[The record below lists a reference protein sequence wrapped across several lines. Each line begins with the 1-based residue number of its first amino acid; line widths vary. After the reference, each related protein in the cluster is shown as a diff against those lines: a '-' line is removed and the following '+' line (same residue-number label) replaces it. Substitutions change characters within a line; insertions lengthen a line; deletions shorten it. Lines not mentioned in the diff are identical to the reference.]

1 MTQTESQEKLVN
13 KTIIV
18 KKDKKEA
25 KKKKLYTLGSKLFVI
40 FHALAV
46 VYTLLYIVGTFYCYG
61 YALYKLPASIKNG
74 VKYLFLKN
82 NEHKYNDY
90 LTAKQQIDKHL
101 EYLNN
106 NLSYYRWKSITHFFT
121 VSIKNGFKG
130 VYNSISLKNIYNILI
145 KKGVYGIPKVLIANI
160 LFRIN
165 NYYYIALV
173 AHGLGTL
180 TLLHFQKFQQRTL
193 RVFSGMSNYDAISV
207 NYLQM
212 LMLNAIALISTPAFL
227 KLVPFMAVS
236 LASVLNSK
244 PDLQKKIN
252 GFIPAAFIMSLIP
265 YFIKTL
271 ALSSGEGFFCSLYTL
286 VIIVKCKFNK
296 YDNLVILKIVAFI
309 DKIVNKKFA
318 KKEGEEVDHKL
329 AKWNSIKRS
338 IIADTV
344 ML

>member
-1 MTQTESQEKLVN
+1 MAQTESQEKLVN

-25 KKKKLYTLGSKLFVI
+25 KKKKLYLLGSKLFVI
-40 FHALAV
+40 LHALAV
-46 VYTLLYIVGTFYCYG
+46 VYTLLYILGTFYCYG
-61 YALYKLPASIKNG
+61 YALYKLPTNIKNG

-82 NEHKYNDY
+82 NENKYNDY

-106 NLSYYRWKSITHFFT
+106 NLSYYRWKSITYFFT
-121 VSIKNGFKG
+121 VSIKNGIKG
-130 VYNSISLKNIYNILI
+130 VYNSITLKNIYNILI
-145 KKGVYGIPKVLIANI
+145 KKGVYGIPKLLIANI

-173 AHGLGTL
+173 THGLGTL
-180 TLLHFQKFQQRTL
+180 CLLHFQKFQQKTL
-193 RVFSGMSNYDAISV
+193 RVFSGMSNYDAMSV
-207 NYLQM
+207 NYLQVS
-212 LMLNAIALISTPAFL
+212 MLNAIALVSTPAFL
-227 KLVPFMAVS
+227 KLVPFMAIS
-236 LASVLNSK
+236 LASIMKSK
-244 PDLQKKIN
+244 PELQKKVN
-252 GFIPAAFIMSLIP
+252 GFIPAAFILSLAP
-265 YFIKTL
+265 YFLKTL

-296 YDNLVILKIVAFI
+296 YDNLFTLKIVAFI

-318 KKEGEEVDHKL
+318 KKKGEEVDYRL
-329 AKWNSIKRS
+329 AKWNSIKRN

>member
-1 MTQTESQEKLVN
+1 MADTESEVN
-13 KTIIV
+13 TKRTIIV
-18 KKDKKEA
+18 KKDKKKA
-25 KKKKLYTLGSKLFVI
+25 KENKLYNLGSKLFVI
-40 FHALAV
+40 FHAIAV
-46 VYTLLYIVGTFYCYG
+46 VYTLLYIIGTFYNYG
-61 YALYKLPASIKNG
+61 YFIFKIPSNIKNG

-90 LTAKQQIDKHL
+90 LTAKQRIDQQL
-101 EYLNN
+101 EYLNSH
-106 NLSYYRWKSITHFFT
+106 LSYYRWKSITHFFT
-121 VSIKNGFKG
+121 VSLKNGFKAI
-130 VYNSISLKNIYNILI
+130 YNSISIKNIYKILI
-145 KKGVYGIPKVLIANI
+145 KNGIYGIPKLLITNI

-165 NYYYIALV
+165 NYYYIALF
-173 AHGLGTL
+173 AHALGTL

-193 RVFSGMSNYDAISV
+193 RVFSAMSNYDAMSV
-207 NYLQM
+207 NYLQV
-212 LMLNAIALISTPAFL
+212 LMLNAIAFFSTPAFL

-236 LASVLNSK
+236 LASVLNGK

-252 GFIPAAFIMSLIP
+252 ALIPSAFICSLIP
-265 YFIKTL
+265 YFIRTL
-271 ALSSGEGFFCSLYTL
+271 ALSGGEGFFCCLYTL
-286 VIIVKCKFNK
+286 VIVVKCKFNK

-318 KKEGEEVDHKL
+318 KKEGEEVDFKL